1 MNRSLEALAIFTI
14 CLGGILAV
22 VRCSTTERSAA
33 EPGIAERTNSKSAPA
48 SNSGSAAEQVTP
60 TNGELAYS
68 EGCGL
73 DRNVGQVYAPFSPL
87 LSPREIALRAIRSQ
101 PIPLVIL
108 PDAANEVAALTGYDV
123 VYDQAL
129 GNILPSSEESPVDP
143 TRSQL
148 EAEYAA
154 AELAAAAEGA
164 ATGTFTVIPPT
175 ELTPPSRTWELISGS
190 VAAVRSDLVNGSR
203 HLQRSY
209 VEPMTRG
216 VENQLQRIPLPTLNF
231 PRAKTEARQQL
242 LWQQRAAAEPAQSIT
257 WDDYLAF
264 VGRRLPIENSSE
276 PEPRVA
282 QQKSPRNVLWP
293 R

>member
-33 EPGIAERTNSKSAPA
+33 EPSVAERPNSVPA
-48 SNSGSAAEQVTP
+48 KNSGSAAEQATP
-60 TNGELAYS
+60 INCELAYYA
-68 EGCGL
+68 GCGL
-73 DRNVGQVYAPFSPL
+73 DRNDGQIYAPLSPL
-87 LSPREIALRAIRSQ
+87 LSSREIALRAIRSQ

-108 PDAANEVAALTGYDV
+108 PEGANELVALTGYDAA
-123 VYDQAL
+123 YDIAM
-129 GNILPSSEESPVDP
+129 GNELPSPDESPAEL
-143 TRSQL
+143 TRSQI

-154 AELAAAAEGA
+154 AELAAAAGA
-164 ATGTFTVIPPT
+164 ATGTFTGTTFPT

-190 VAAVRSDLVNGSR
+190 LAAVRSDIVSGSQ

-209 VEPMTRG
+209 VDPIARG
-216 VENQLQRIPLPTLNF
+216 VENHLLRMPLPTLTH
-231 PRAKTEARQQL
+231 PRTQEGGRAQL
-242 LWQQRAAAEPAQSIT
+242 LYRQRASVESSQSVT

-264 VGRRLPIENSSE
+264 VVRKLPVEPSE
-276 PEPRVA
+276 ELEPRVA
-282 QQKSPRNVLWP
+282 RQKSPRNVLWP